1 MEPVPPRQKVND
13 IDEHSARGGVMAATI
28 RDVARRAGVGLGTVS
43 RVLNNS
49 PLVSPVTRKRVLN
62 AIAELRYS
70 PSQIAR
76 SFSSGKTLTVSAVA
90 PFFTRPSVVERLR
103 GIEATLNVNGYSL
116 VVFNVETVVRRD
128 ACLREVSRHDR
139 SDGMLIIS
147 LTPREDEV
155 AHLRESGVP
164 VVLVDTS
171 ATGIDSVRIDD
182 VYGGELAVRHL
193 IELGHRRIGF
203 VGDSVEEVRAF
214 NFTSSR
220 DRHAGYRNALDA
232 LGVPPQPTYERH
244 GAHGRYHARLL
255 ARELLQLAEPPTA
268 IFAASDTQAMGVLEA
283 ARDLQIDVPGDL
295 SIIGFDDIDV
305 AEYLGLTTVCQPL
318 FESGKRGV
326 ELLLGLIG
334 GDAPEPQSEMLP
346 IDLVV
351 RGTTAPPRD

>member
-1 MEPVPPRQKVND
+1 
-13 IDEHSARGGVMAATI
+13 MAATI

-76 SFSSGKTLTVSAVA
+76 SFASGKTLTVSAIA

-116 VVFNVETVVRRD
+116 VVFNVETVTRRD
-128 ACLREVSRHDR
+128 ACLRELPWHDR
-139 SDGMLIIS
+139 SDGVLIIS
-147 LTPREDEV
+147 LTPRDDEV
-155 AHLRESGVP
+155 ARLQETRVP
-164 VVLVDTS
+164 VVLIDTAAEGMS
-171 ATGIDSVRIDD
+171 GVRIDD
-182 VYGGELAVRHL
+182 IQGGELAVRHL
-193 IELGHRRIGF
+193 IDLGHRRIGF
-203 VGDSVEEVRAF
+203 VGDSIEEVQAF
-214 NFTSSR
+214 NFTSSH
-220 DRHAGYRNALDA
+220 DRRTGYLNMIAA
-232 LGVPPQPTYERH
+232 YGLGRRPEYERH
-244 GAHGRYHARLL
+244 GVHGRYHARLL

-283 ARDLQIDVPGDL
+283 ARDLQLDVPGDL
-295 SIIGFDDIDV
+295 SVIGFDDIDV
-305 AEYLGLTTVCQPL
+305 AEYLGLTTICQPL

-326 ELLLGLIG
+326 EQLLGLLNE
-334 GDAPEPQSEMLP
+334 DAPAPRSELLA

-351 RGTTAPPRD
+351 RGTTAPPRS